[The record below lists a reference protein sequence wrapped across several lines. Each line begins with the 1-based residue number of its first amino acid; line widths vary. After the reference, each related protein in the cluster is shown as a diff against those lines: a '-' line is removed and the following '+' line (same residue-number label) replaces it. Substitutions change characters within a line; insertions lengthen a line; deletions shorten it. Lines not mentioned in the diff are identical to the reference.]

1 LGFQAPIKALA
12 GPDDPN
18 FHAGRARTG
27 PIPKHQA
34 RIPVTIIEQGSG
46 PAPQAAVDLI
56 KETTTQTFVKDVIEE
71 SKRQPVLIDFWAPWC
86 GPCRQLTP
94 IIEKAVRAAGG
105 KVKLVKMNIDEH
117 PAIPGQM
124 GIQSI
129 PAVIAFVNGQPADGF
144 MGAVP
149 ESQVTAFIDKLTAG
163 MPGAGEP
170 NIAEILAEAE
180 AMLAEGD
187 PATAAQIYAEVLAAD
202 ATNIAALAGLAKCY
216 VATGAIEQAKQTLAM
231 VPESKRAEAA
241 VKAVQASIDLAE
253 QAKTLGPV
261 TELEQKVAVNPLDH
275 QARFDLATALNA
287 GGNRTDA
294 TNQLLE
300 IVKRD
305 RKWNEDGARKQLV
318 QFFEAWGPT
327 DESTIEG
334 RKRLS
339 TILFS

>member
-1 LGFQAPIKALA
+1 M
-12 GPDDPN
+12 
-18 FHAGRARTG
+18 
-27 PIPKHQA
+27 
-34 RIPVTIIEQGSG
+34 TIVEQGSG
-46 PAPQAAVDLI
+46 QAAQAPPDLI

-94 IIEKAVRAAGG
+94 ILEKAVRAAKG

-149 ESQVTAFIDKLTAG
+149 ESQVTTFINKLSAG

-170 NIAEILAEAE
+170 NVAEILKEAE
-180 AMLAEGD
+180 AVLAEGD
-187 PATAAQIYAEVLAAD
+187 PATAAH

-216 VATGAIEQAKQTLAM
+216 VSTGAIEQARQTIAM
-231 VPESKRAEAA
+231 VPESKRNDAA
-241 VKAVQASIDLAE
+241 VKAVLASIELAE
-253 QAKTLGPV
+253 QAQAVGPV
-261 TELEQKVAVNPLDH
+261 TELEQKVAANPLDH

-287 GGNRTDA
+287 SGKRAEA
-294 TNQLLE
+294 TGQLLE

-327 DESTIEG
+327 DEATVEG

>member
-1 LGFQAPIKALA
+1 
-12 GPDDPN
+12 
-18 FHAGRARTG
+18 
-27 PIPKHQA
+27 
-34 RIPVTIIEQGSG
+34 VTIIEQGG
-46 PAPQAAVDLI
+46 GAAPQAALDLI
-56 KETTTQTFVKDVIEE
+56 KEVTTQSFVKDVIEE

-86 GPCRQLTP
+86 GPCKQLTP
-94 IIEKAVRAAGG
+94 ILEKAVRAAKGR
-105 KVKLVKMNIDEH
+105 VKLVKMNIDEH

-149 ESQVTAFIDKLTAG
+149 ESQVTAFIDKITAG

-170 NIAEILAEAE
+170 NIAEILKEAE
-180 AMLAEGD
+180 TLLAAGD
-187 PATAAQIYAEVLAAD
+187 AANAASVYAEVLALD

-216 VATGAIEQAKQTLAM
+216 ATTGALEQAKQTLGM
-231 VPESKRAEAA
+231 VPESKRADAA
-241 VKAVQASIDLAE
+241 VKAVQAMIDLAE
-253 QAKTLGPV
+253 QAKALGPV
-261 TELEQKVAVNPLDH
+261 TELEQKVAANPLDH

-287 GGNRTDA
+287 GGNRAEA

-305 RKWNEDGARKQLV
+305 RKWNEDGARKQLI

-327 DESTIEG
+327 DEATVEG

>member
-1 LGFQAPIKALA
+1 M
-12 GPDDPN
+12 
-18 FHAGRARTG
+18 
-27 PIPKHQA
+27 
-34 RIPVTIIEQGSG
+34 TIIEHGDG
-46 PAPQAAVDLI
+46 PAPQPVPDLI

-94 IIEKAVRAAGG
+94 IIEKAVRAAKG

-117 PAIPGQM
+117 PQIPGQM

-129 PAVIAFVNGQPADGF
+129 PAVIAFIDGKPADGF

-149 ESQVTAFIDKLTAG
+149 ESQVTAFIDKLTQG
-163 MPGAGEP
+163 MAAPGEP
-170 NIAEILAEAE
+170 DIAEILGEAD
-180 AMLAEGD
+180 AVLAEGD
-187 PATAAQIYAEVLAAD
+187 APAAAQIYAEVLALD
-202 ATNIAALAGLAKCY
+202 STNIAALAGLARCY
-216 VATGAIEQAKQTLAM
+216 VTSGAVEQARQTIAM
-231 VPESKRAEAA
+231 VPESKRNDAA
-241 VKAVQASIDLAE
+241 VKAVQAAIDLAE
-253 QAKTLGPV
+253 QAQAVGPV
-261 TELEQKVAVNPLDH
+261 AELEQKVAANPLDH

-287 GGNRTDA
+287 QGNRGEA

-318 QFFEAWGPT
+318 QFFEAWGGA
-327 DESTIEG
+327 DEATVDG

-339 TILFS
+339 IILFS

>member
-1 LGFQAPIKALA
+1 
-12 GPDDPN
+12 
-18 FHAGRARTG
+18 
-27 PIPKHQA
+27 
-34 RIPVTIIEQGSG
+34 VTIVEQGSV
-46 PAPQAAVDLI
+46 PAPQAAPDLI

-94 IIEKAVRAAGG
+94 IIEKAVRAAKG

-117 PAIPGQM
+117 PAIPG
-124 GIQSI
+124 
-129 PAVIAFVNGQPADGF
+129 
-144 MGAVP
+144 
-149 ESQVTAFIDKLTAG
+149 SQVTAFIDKLTAS
-163 MPGAGEP
+163 MPGTGEP
-170 NIAEILAEAE
+170 NIAEILKEAE
-180 AMLAEGD
+180 AVLVEGD
-187 PATAAQIYAEVLAAD
+187 PATAASIYAEVLAAD
-202 ATNIAALAGLAKCY
+202 ATNIAGLAGLAKCY
-216 VATGAIEQAKQTLAM
+216 MATGAIEQAKQTIAM
-231 VPESKRAEAA
+231 VPESKRNDAG

-253 QAKTLGPV
+253 QAKALGPV
-261 TELEQKVAVNPLDH
+261 TELEQRVAANPLDH
-275 QARFDLATALNA
+275 QARFDFATALNA
-287 GGNRTDA
+287 SGKRAEA

-327 DESTIEG
+327 DEATVDG

>member
-1 LGFQAPIKALA
+1 
-12 GPDDPN
+12 
-18 FHAGRARTG
+18 
-27 PIPKHQA
+27 
-34 RIPVTIIEQGSG
+34 VTILEQGNG
-46 PAPQAAVDLI
+46 AAPPAAAADLI

-71 SKRQPVLIDFWAPWC
+71 SRRQPVLIDFWAPWC

-94 IIEKAVRAAGG
+94 VLEKVVRNAKG

-144 MGAVP
+144 MGAIP
-149 ESQVTAFIDKLTAG
+149 ESQVNAFIEKLTKG
-163 MPGAGEP
+163 MAAPGEP
-170 NIAEILAEAE
+170 NIAEILQEAE
-180 AMLAEGD
+180 AVLAEGD
-187 PATAAQIYAEVLAAD
+187 AAAAAQIYAEVLSLD

-216 VATGAIEQAKQTLAM
+216 VTTGAVDQAKQTLAM
-231 VPESKRAEAA
+231 VPEAKRNDAA
-241 VKAVQASIDLAE
+241 VKAVQAAIDLAE
-253 QAKTLGPV
+253 QASSLGPV
-261 TELEQKVAVNPLDH
+261 AELEQKVAANPLDH

-287 GGNRTDA
+287 MGKRSEA
-294 TNQLLE
+294 TAQLLE

-305 RKWNEDGARKQLV
+305 RKWNDDGARKQLI
-318 QFFEAWGPT
+318 QFFEAWGGA
-327 DESTIEG
+327 DEATVEG

>member
-1 LGFQAPIKALA
+1 
-12 GPDDPN
+12 
-18 FHAGRARTG
+18 
-27 PIPKHQA
+27 
-34 RIPVTIIEQGSG
+34 VTIVEQGSG
-46 PAPQAAVDLI
+46 PAPQAASDLI

-94 IIEKAVRAAGG
+94 IIEKAVRAAKG

-149 ESQVTAFIDKLTAG
+149 ESQVTAFINKLTAG

-170 NIAEILAEAE
+170 NIAEILQEAE
-180 AMLAEGD
+180 AVLAEGD
-187 PATAAQIYAEVLAAD
+187 PTTAASIYAEVLAAD

-216 VATGAIEQAKQTLAM
+216 MTTGAIEQAKQTLAM
-231 VPESKRAEAA
+231 VPESKRGEAA
-241 VKAVQASIDLAE
+241 VKAVQVAIDLAE

-261 TELEQKVAVNPLDH
+261 NELEQKVAANPLDH

-287 GGNRTDA
+287 GGKRNEA
-294 TNQLLE
+294 IHQLLE

-327 DESTIEG
+327 DEATVDG

>member
-1 LGFQAPIKALA
+1 M
-12 GPDDPN
+12 
-18 FHAGRARTG
+18 
-27 PIPKHQA
+27 
-34 RIPVTIIEQGSG
+34 TIIEQGSG
-46 PAPQAAVDLI
+46 PAPQAVPDLI

-94 IIEKAVRAAGG
+94 MLEKAVRAAKG

-149 ESQVTAFIDKLTAG
+149 ESQVTAFINKLTAG
-163 MPGAGEP
+163 IPGAGEP
-170 NIAEILAEAE
+170 NIAEILQEAE
-180 AMLAEGD
+180 AVLTNGD
-187 PATAAQIYAEVLAAD
+187 PTTAASIYAEVLAAD

-216 VATGAIEQAKQTLAM
+216 MTTGAIEQAKQTLAM
-231 VPESKRAEAA
+231 VPESKRGEAA
-241 VKAVQASIDLAE
+241 VKAVQVSIDLAE
-253 QAKTLGPV
+253 QAKALGPV
-261 TELEQKVAVNPLDH
+261 TELEQKVAANPLDH

-287 GGNRTDA
+287 GGKRSEA
-294 TNQLLE
+294 IHQLLE

-327 DESTIEG
+327 DEATVDG

>member
-1 LGFQAPIKALA
+1 
-12 GPDDPN
+12 
-18 FHAGRARTG
+18 
-27 PIPKHQA
+27 
-34 RIPVTIIEQGSG
+34 VTIIEQGGG

-86 GPCRQLTP
+86 GPCKQLTP
-94 IIEKAVRAAGG
+94 ILEKAVRAAKG
-105 KVKLVKMNIDEH
+105 KVKLVKMNIDDH

-163 MPGAGEP
+163 MPGSGEP
-170 NIAEILAEAE
+170 NVAEILKEAE
-180 AMLAEGD
+180 ALLAEGD
-187 PATAAQIYAEVLAAD
+187 AANAASVYAEVLSLD

-216 VATGAIEQAKQTLAM
+216 VTTGAIDQAKQTLEL
-231 VPESKRAEAA
+231 VPTAKREDAA
-241 VKAVQASIDLAE
+241 VKAVQATIDLAE
-253 QAKTLGPV
+253 QAKALGPV
-261 TELEQKVAVNPLDH
+261 TELEQKVAANPLDH

-287 GGNRTDA
+287 SGNRAEA
-294 TNQLLE
+294 TKHLLE

-318 QFFEAWGPT
+318 QFFEAWGPA
-327 DESTIEG
+327 DEATVDG
-334 RKRLS
+334 RKKLS